1 MLERAAAQAA
11 GGDAVLLAAG
21 DSIGASLFASSVA
34 QDQPTIDVLNA
45 LQLRASAVGNHEF
58 DQGFDDLAGRVI
70 DNGAK
75 CQVEVPGR
83 QRVRAWS
90 ILSTAAVVTMV
101 AVARP
106 RAGSSSDRLG
116 GTFGQIAFPVQQNT
130 GEPRRTVRRRVPGTA
145 GPNIDQPV
153 SVSPVAGEVAGTYL
167 AEYTTLPPS
176 VIETTTGADTLQAF
190 VDHTPGTAALDPRE
204 PSDTATSLSSAARSA
219 PSR

>member
-1 MLERAAAQAA
+1 
-11 GGDAVLLAAG
+11 
-21 DSIGASLFASSVA
+21 
-34 QDQPTIDVLNA
+34 
-45 LQLRASAVGNHEF
+45 
-58 DQGFDDLAGRVI
+58 
-70 DNGAK
+70 
-75 CQVEVPGR
+75 
-83 QRVRAWS
+83 
-90 ILSTAAVVTMV
+90 MV

-204 PSDTATSLSSAARSA
+204 PSDTATITVVGRPVSPITLNVIGPNPVTAFTNSTRCPLNASPYVFNVTAVGPNAVGNLRVADACDGNS
-219 PSR
+219 